1 MDFSWING
9 FSTELLRGLGITL
22 KLLLLSG
29 VCGFALAV
37 VVGLG
42 RVSRNPL
49 LRAPM
54 QFYISVFRGTPLLVQ
69 IYILYYGVGSLFAA
83 YPPIRGSFL
92 WPYLREGFWYVAL
105 ALTLS
110 VGAYVGEVLRGGLR
124 AVPRGELE
132 AARAYGMGYWLT
144 LRRVWLPRALELVRP
159 TLVGEFVLLLKA
171 TALASTVAVTD
182 LLGAANLVR
191 AQTLKVY
198 EPLLA
203 VALIYIVLAFVIE
216 HLCAR
221 LGNASQ
227 HQRPQRQA

>member
-29 VCGFALAV
+29 ICGFALAV

-42 RVSRNPL
+42 RASRNPL

-159 TLVGEFVLLLKA
+159 TLVGECVLLLKA

>member
-9 FSTELLRGLGITL
+9 FSSELLRGLGITL

-29 VCGFALAV
+29 ICGFALAV

-49 LRAPM
+49 IRAPM

-132 AARAYGMGYWLT
+132 AARAYGMGHWLT
-144 LRRVWLPRALELVRP
+144 LRRVWLPGPWNWCARPWWGNACCCSRPLHWRPPWRSPTCWARP
-159 TLVGEFVLLLKA
+159 TWYG
-171 TALASTVAVTD
+171 
-182 LLGAANLVR
+182 
-191 AQTLKVY
+191 
-198 EPLLA
+198 
-203 VALIYIVLAFVIE
+203 
-216 HLCAR
+216 H
-221 LGNASQ
+221 
-227 HQRPQRQA
+227 RP

>member
-29 VCGFALAV
+29 ICGFALAV

-42 RVSRNPL
+42 RASRNPL
-49 LRAPM
+49 IRAPM

-159 TLVGEFVLLLKA
+159 TLVGECVLLLKA

-203 VALIYIVLAFVIE
+203 VALIYIILAFAIE

-221 LGNASQ
+221 LGNPE
-227 HQRPQRQA
+227 RNRPPQRQA

>member
-1 MDFSWING
+1 MDFSWIDS
-9 FSTELLRGLGITL
+9 FSHELLRGLGITL
-22 KLLLLSG
+22 KLLALSG
-29 VCGFALAV
+29 ACGFALAV
-37 VVGLG
+37 LVGLG

-49 LRAPM
+49 IRGPM

-159 TLVGEFVLLLKA
+159 TLVGECVLLLKA

-203 VALIYIVLAFVIE
+203 VALIYIILAFAIE

-221 LGNASQ
+221 LGSPERNRA
-227 HQRPQRQA
+227 PQRQA

>member
-9 FSTELLRGLGITL
+9 FSSELLRGLGITL

-29 VCGFALAV
+29 ICGFALAV

-49 LRAPM
+49 IRAPM

-132 AARAYGMGYWLT
+132 AARAYGMGHWLT

-159 TLVGEFVLLLKA
+159 TLVGECVLLLKA

-216 HLCAR
+216 NLCES
-221 LGNASQ
+221 LGKV
-227 HQRPQRQA
+227 PQRQA

>member
-9 FSTELLRGLGITL
+9 FSSELLRGLGITL

-29 VCGFALAV
+29 ICGFALAV

-49 LRAPM
+49 IRAPM

-132 AARAYGMGYWLT
+132 AARAYGMGHWLT

-159 TLVGEFVLLLKA
+159 TLVGECVLLLKA

-221 LGNASQ
+221 LGTASQ
-227 HQRPQRQA
+227 NQRPQRQA

>member
-9 FSTELLRGLGITL
+9 FSSELLRGLGITL

-49 LRAPM
+49 LHAPM

-132 AARAYGMGYWLT
+132 AARAYGMGHWLT

-159 TLVGEFVLLLKA
+159 TLVGECVLLLKA

-221 LGNASQ
+221 LGKV
-227 HQRPQRQA
+227 PQRQA

>member
-1 MDFSWING
+1 MDFSWLTS
-9 FSTELLRGLGITL
+9 FSGELLRGLGITL
-22 KLLLLSG
+22 KLLALSG

-37 VVGLG
+37 MVGLG
-42 RVSRNPL
+42 RVSRNSL
-49 LRAPM
+49 IRAPT

-83 YPPIRGSFL
+83 YPPIRGSVL

-144 LRRVWLPRALELVRP
+144 LQRVWLPRALELVRP
-159 TLVGEFVLLLKA
+159 TLVGECVLLLKA

-221 LGNASQ
+221 LGHGS
-227 HQRPQRQA
+227 QRQA

>member
-29 VCGFALAV
+29 ICGFALAV

-42 RVSRNPL
+42 RASRNPL
-49 LRAPM
+49 IRAPM

-159 TLVGEFVLLLKA
+159 TLVGECVLLLKA

-203 VALIYIVLAFVIE
+203 VALIYIILAFAIE